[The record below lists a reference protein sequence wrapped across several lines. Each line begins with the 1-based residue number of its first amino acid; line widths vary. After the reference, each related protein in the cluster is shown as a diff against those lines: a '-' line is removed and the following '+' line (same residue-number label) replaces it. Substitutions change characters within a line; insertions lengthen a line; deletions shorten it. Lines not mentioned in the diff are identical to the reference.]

1 MTTVKVDTS
10 GKIYLPKKVREKL
23 TTGEYAIIPMPN
35 GDIILHKAR
44 KYTLKELQAKF
55 VVTKPLKKVK
65 EEILEEATRGL

>member
-23 TTGEYAIIPMPN
+23 ATGEYVIVPMPN